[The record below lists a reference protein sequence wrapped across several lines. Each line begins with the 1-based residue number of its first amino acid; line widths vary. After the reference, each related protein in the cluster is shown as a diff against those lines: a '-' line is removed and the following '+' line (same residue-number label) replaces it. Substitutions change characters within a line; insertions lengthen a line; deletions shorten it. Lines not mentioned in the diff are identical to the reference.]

1 LAQDF
6 FPQHLERRVAKKVG
20 NPVVTIETSLGVIE
34 AELWADKAPITV
46 ENFLQYVDEGFYDG
60 LIFHRVIDGFMIQ
73 GGGMSGDMKSKA
85 TREHIQNEAAAELKN
100 LRGTLAMART
110 GDVHSA
116 TAQFF
121 INLVDNDFLNHK
133 GEGSHDFGYCAF
145 GKVTA
150 GMDIVGKIGKV
161 KTAARGHYDDVP
173 VQAVEIKS
181 IRRK

>member
-1 LAQDF
+1 VNESIA
-6 FPQHLERRVAKKVG
+6 
-20 NPVVTIETSLGVIE
+20 NPFVTIETSHGVIE

-46 ENFLQYVDEGFYDG
+46 ENFLRYVDECFYDG
-60 LIFHRVIDGFMIQ
+60 MIFHRVIGGFMIQ
-73 GGGMSGDMKSKA
+73 GGGMSGDMESKA
-85 TREHIQNEAAAELKN
+85 THGPIRNEASADRKN

-110 GDVHSA
+110 SDVHSA

-121 INLVDNDFLNHK
+121 INLVDNDFLNHS
-133 GEGSHDFGYCAF
+133 GEGPQDFGYCAF

-150 GMDIVGKIGKV
+150 GMDVVGRIGKV
-161 KTAARGHYDDVP
+161 KTATRGHYDNVP